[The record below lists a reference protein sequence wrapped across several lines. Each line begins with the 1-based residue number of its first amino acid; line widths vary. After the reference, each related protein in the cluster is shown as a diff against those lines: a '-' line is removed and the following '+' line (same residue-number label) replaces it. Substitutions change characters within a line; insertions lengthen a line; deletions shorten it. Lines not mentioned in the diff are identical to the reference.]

1 MCISD
6 RYSEITQALDRTY
19 TGSYFQSRGVS
30 QETFDL
36 FRLGTVPNVP
46 LAGVSP
52 SLRGTPAFPIFD
64 ANGNILSYAFRT
76 GTADTKYYSLP
87 YHKAGVLY
95 GLYQSYP
102 SIISTGTVYITE
114 GYFDALVGFSFGITN
129 IVAIMGASIGIEQ
142 VAVLASMANKFIM
155 IPDSDKVGLRSL
167 TKNRKLISSL
177 FPDITI
183 EERYVYP
190 SKDFA
195 EYLLRKVKDVGE

>member
-1 MCISD
+1 MRISD
-6 RYSEITQALDRTY
+6 GHPEITQALDRTY
-19 TGSYFQSRGVS
+19 IGSYFQSRGVS

-36 FRLGTVPNVP
+36 FGLGTVPTAP
-46 LAGVSP
+46 AAGVSP
-52 SLRGTPAFPIFD
+52 SLRGTPAFPISD
-64 ANGNILSYAFRT
+64 ADGNILSYAFRT

-87 YHKAGVLY
+87 YRKAGILY

-102 SIISTGTVYITE
+102 SIISTQTVYITE
-114 GYFDALVGFSFGITN
+114 GYFDALVGFSFGVTN

-155 IPDSDKVGLRSL
+155 VPDSDKVGLRSL

-183 EERYVYP
+183 DERYVYP
-190 SKDFA
+190 AKDFA
-195 EYLLRKVKDVGE
+195 EYLLEKAKNVGE